1 LVNIVS
7 PCVRNCCLNEEDVC
21 LGCFRSIDEI
31 LQWKEASEQ
40 QKQRI
45 INLANARKIDHRLKY
60 RAYFDSIGDTSVSRP
75 TSFRSPTIED
85 KLQNHVQ
92 RTADKEDV

>member
-1 LVNIVS
+1 MDDIRNPYNRQLQRAYSLENIIS

-31 LQWKEASEQ
+31 LQWKDATEQ
-40 QKQRI
+40 RKQEI

-60 RAYFDSIGDTSVSRP
+60 GTYTDAGGDGSEGR
-75 TSFRSPTIED
+75 
-85 KLQNHVQ
+85 
-92 RTADKEDV
+92 